1 MDLFEN
7 PPFSIAIVWHPD
19 FTEGAGIA
27 AHLHEHFRG
36 DTFRGAAREGIQV
49 SHHSQPAFG
58 AQVPPPLPIVPER
71 CQAVVLL
78 VEESLQK
85 ALDDG
90 WRDYLDGILDA
101 VEATCGAS
109 LIYPVAFD
117 KTAFSVLPR
126 LGATNFIRWYDWPE
140 NPLRRLTAVLT
151 HELSRLLLPWVQ
163 AIEGG
168 HPLPPAIDDE
178 EPPEP
183 ITVFISHSKLD
194 GEEIAVAVRD
204 AIHQSSLKSFFDVY
218 DIPPGRSFAKVIQGK
233 IRKSAL
239 LVIQTDSF
247 ASREWCRLEVL
258 TARRFEV
265 PVVALSALREG
276 EARAF
281 PYGGNVPVVMG
292 GALDESRIT
301 LALARLL
308 DENLKDLFWRLQRE
322 TLVGM
327 ARKLD
332 PEPVLLRRAPD
343 LLALVGL
350 DPKPKL
356 IIHPDPPLGNAE
368 MDVLRALVKDLRL
381 ETPTSLYVAPEAA

>member
-19 FTEGAGIA
+19 FKDGAGIA
-27 AHLHEHFRG
+27 THLHEHFRG

-49 SHHSQPAFG
+49 VHHSQPAF
-58 AQVPPPLPIVPER
+58 AARVPPPLPIVPER

-90 WRDYLDGILDA
+90 WRDYVNGILAA

-117 KTAFSVLPR
+117 KKAFSVLPH
-126 LGATNFIRWYDWPE
+126 LGETNFIRWYDWPE

-151 HELSRLLLPWVQ
+151 HELSRLLLPWVR

-168 HPLPPAIDDE
+168 HPLPPEIDD

-183 ITVFISHSKLD
+183 ITVFISHSKQD
-194 GEEIAVAVRD
+194 GEELAVKVRD
-204 AIHQSSLKSFFDVY
+204 SIHQSSLKSFFDVH
-218 DIPPGRSFAKVIQGK
+218 DIPPGWSFAKVIQGK

-239 LVIQTDSF
+239 LVVQTDSF

-265 PVVALSALREG
+265 PVVVLNALREG
-276 EARAF
+276 EPRAF

-292 GALDESRIT
+292 EDLDESRIT
-301 LALARLL
+301 LALGRLL
-308 DENLKDLFWRLQRE
+308 DENLKDLYWRLQRE
-322 TLVGM
+322 ALLGM

-332 PEPVLLRRAPD
+332 PQPVLLRRAPD

-350 DPKPKL
+350 DPKPTL
-356 IIHPDPPLGNAE
+356 IVHPDPPLGNAE
-368 MDVLRALVKDLRL
+368 TEVLRSLIKDLRL
-381 ETPTSLYVAPEAA
+381 ETPTSLYVAPEGP